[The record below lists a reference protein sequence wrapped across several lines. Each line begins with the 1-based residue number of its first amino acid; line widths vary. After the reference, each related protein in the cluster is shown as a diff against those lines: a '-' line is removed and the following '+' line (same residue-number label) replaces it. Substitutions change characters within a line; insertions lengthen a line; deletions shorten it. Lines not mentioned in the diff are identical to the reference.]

1 MTRAQRQQPRDLAPS
16 PASIGARIP
25 NETAIRL
32 AATSRPQ
39 SKFRG
44 NQRTH
49 TDDIATDKLATAI
62 KARFVQLRAPGFDW
76 DDPRKFSPELLA
88 GMLGEAICAGD
99 VVLVGAIAATLH
111 SRITDAQA
119 IAEHAMRA
127 FLRGS
132 CHDQAQRIAELQAE
146 VAKLQETSPETCA

>member
-1 MTRAQRQQPRDLAPS
+1 MTRAQRQQRRDPAPS

-25 NETAIRL
+25 TETAIRL

-44 NQRTH
+44 TQRTH
-49 TDDIATDKLATAI
+49 TDDIATDKLAAAI
-62 KARFVQLRAPGFDW
+62 KARFAQLRAPGFDW

-88 GMLGEAICAGD
+88 GMLGEAICTGD
-99 VVLVGAIAATLH
+99 VALVGAIAATLH
-111 SRITDAQA
+111 SRITDAQS

-132 CHDQAQRIAELQAE
+132 CQDQAQRIAELQAKVKE
-146 VAKLQETSPETCA
+146 LQDAAEACA

>member
-1 MTRAQRQQPRDLAPS
+1 MTRTQRQQRRDPAPS
-16 PASIGARIP
+16 PASISARIP

-44 NQRTH
+44 TQRTH
-49 TDDIATDKLATAI
+49 VDDIATDKLAVAI
-62 KARFVQLRAPGFDW
+62 KARFAQLRAPGFDW

-88 GMLGEAICAGD
+88 GMLGEAICSGD
-99 VVLVGAIAATLH
+99 VALVGAVAATLH
-111 SRITDAQA
+111 SRITDAPT

-132 CHDQAQRIAELQAE
+132 CHDQAQRIAELQAR
-146 VAKLQETSPETCA
+146 VAQLEEETPA